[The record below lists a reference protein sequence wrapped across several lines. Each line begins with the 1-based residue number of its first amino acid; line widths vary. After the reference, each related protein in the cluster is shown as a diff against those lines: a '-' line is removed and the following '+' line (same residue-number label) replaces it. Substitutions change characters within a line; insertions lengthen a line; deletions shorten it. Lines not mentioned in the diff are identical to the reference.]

1 MFKEWLIRKLG
12 GYTSWEMA
20 EMEKVSDKKI
30 NKLEVRIKQLENP
43 ENKSII
49 PETITY
55 CTPKIC
61 VLSASG
67 TISQGDFDDTSL
79 VNWTKEKIACQ
90 IGETLLSDGF
100 IKFDEDLET
109 WKTTTG
115 SKIIT
120 GRVRVVK
127 YDD

>member
-30 NKLEVRIKQLENP
+30 SNLQALVKELSNP
-43 ENKSII
+43 ENK
-49 PETITY
+49 PVVVKEVNCPPKV
-55 CTPKIC
+55 CTL
-61 VLSASG
+61 VASG
-67 TISQGDFDDTSL
+67 TISQGDFDDSSL

-90 IGETLLSDGF
+90 LGEELLSDGF

-120 GRVRVVK
+120 GRVKVVK